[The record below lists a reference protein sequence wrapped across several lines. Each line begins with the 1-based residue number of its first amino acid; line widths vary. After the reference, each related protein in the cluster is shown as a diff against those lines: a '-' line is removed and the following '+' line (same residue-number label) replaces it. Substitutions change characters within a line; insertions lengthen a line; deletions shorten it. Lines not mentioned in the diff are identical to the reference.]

1 MTALNRGYIICVRYV
16 RTSLIISR
24 LVTRD
29 EWPSKDTHLLPPDQF
44 SENCTPCITNCLLY
58 ILQKV
63 IYVFNC
69 VCIGYTLGSQCLTP
83 LLTSLFHCPGP
94 VAVPCITLLHGPET
108 GPFRV
113 LAIGLGVPNARGG
126 VRKGPP
132 P

>member
-1 MTALNRGYIICVRYV
+1 MYV
-16 RTSLIISR
+16 
-24 LVTRD
+24 
-29 EWPSKDTHLLPPDQF
+29 
-44 SENCTPCITNCLLY
+44 
-58 ILQKV
+58 
-63 IYVFNC
+63 YV
-69 VCIGYTLGSQCLTP
+69 CLTH

-132 P
+132 PLIRVGEVEPP